1 MLKDPTP
8 ALTIAIEAGAVV
20 TSAVSGVLKAAE
32 KRLDLVGTVALALAT
47 AFGGGTLRDVLLE
60 RRPFF
65 WVAHQEYVVVTLLLG
80 VALVYSPRAFVL
92 ARAFDR
98 RAALVD
104 ALGLALFSLSGT
116 RAGVAAGLTFLPAS
130 FMGVVTG
137 TFGGVMRDL
146 LVNEIPVIFRP
157 GALYAVP
164 SLLGCWVYLGATR
177 LAVDPHLAGLLAVCA
192 IVGIRMASVVTGRG
206 LPPAHWGADGPGPG

>member
-1 MLKDPTP
+1 M
-8 ALTIAIEAGAVV
+8 
-20 TSAVSGVLKAAE
+20 LKAAE
-32 KRLDLVGTVALALAT
+32 KRVDLVGTSALALAT

-65 WVAHQEYVVVTLLLG
+65 WVSYQEYVVATLLLS
-80 VALVYSPRAFVL
+80 VAFVYSRRAFDL

-98 RAALVD
+98 RSVLVD
-104 ALGLALFSLSGT
+104 ALGLALFSLTGV
-116 RAGVAAGLTFLPAS
+116 RAGLEAGLSFLPAS

-137 TFGGVMRDL
+137 TFGGVIRDI

-164 SLLGCWVYLGATR
+164 SLLGCWIYLGAVALGASAPLAALAAVVTTVGLR
-177 LAVDPHLAGLLAVCA
+177 LA
-192 IVGIRMASVVTGRG
+192 SVRRGFG
-206 LPPAHWGADGPGPG
+206 LPRAHWEDEGPGEGTGADQERREPPRS